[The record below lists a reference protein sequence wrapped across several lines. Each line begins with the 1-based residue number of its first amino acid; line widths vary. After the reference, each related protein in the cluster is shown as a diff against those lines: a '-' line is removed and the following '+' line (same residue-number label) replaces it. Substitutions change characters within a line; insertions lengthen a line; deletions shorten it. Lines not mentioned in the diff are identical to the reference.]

1 MLTGMKHLV
10 RCRCVMPQFKN
21 LPEPP
26 QHQFVVFSVIQDN
39 DRVIPKFAQ
48 CNNCGVIHK
57 VTDLCKSEIIFNKEE
72 SGSIMKIEDIKLG
85 LPQNLANILETNSAD
100 LATWELAN
108 FIYENKKWGE
118 LVVLAADTDSG
129 TRHGKY
135 VQIIGENLFKVN
147 VFSREEYVKG
157 GR

>member
-1 MLTGMKHLV
+1 
-10 RCRCVMPQFKN
+10 
-21 LPEPP
+21 
-26 QHQFVVFSVIQDN
+26 
-39 DRVIPKFAQ
+39 
-48 CNNCGVIHK
+48 
-57 VTDLCKSEIIFNKEE
+57 
-72 SGSIMKIEDIKLG
+72 MKIEDIKLG

-118 LVVLAADTDSG
+118 LVVLTADTDSG

>member
-1 MLTGMKHLV
+1 
-10 RCRCVMPQFKN
+10 MPQFKN

-26 QHQFVVFSVIQDN
+26 QHQFVVFSIIGDN
-39 DRVIPKFAQ
+39 DRVQPKFAQ

-57 VTDLCKSEIIFNKEE
+57 ITDICKSEILVNKEDL
-72 SGSIMKIEDIKLG
+72 GSIIKIDDIRVS
-85 LPQNLANILETNSAD
+85 LPPNLVGILDNNAAD
-100 LATWELAN
+100 LATWEAAS
-108 FIYENKKWGE
+108 FIYENKRWGE
-118 LVVLAADTDSG
+118 MVVLTADSDSG
-129 TRHGKY
+129 MRHGKY